1 MLSLFFYRL
10 CKNWMNEFL
19 YTQSERLAADVGG
32 KQMLQN
38 WKKAKFP
45 EVGGASTLKLK
56 EEAQCVSCLV

>member
-1 MLSLFFYRL
+1 
-10 CKNWMNEFL
+10 MNEFL
-19 YTQSERLAADVGG
+19 YTQIERLAADVGG